1 MKLSTSACTA
11 TLTALAITPTARA
24 WSFGPAGYGVFVR
37 PSIDCVPPSSQILRR
52 RQELF
57 NRAFTRTSPRY
68 EILDNDEEVK
78 ITLDVPGVNAEDIN
92 VSIEDDGKVL
102 SISGQREKESTSGS
116 YTTKFSQEFLLDPS
130 VDIDKFT
137 ADLKNGVLIV
147 AAPKDLQRIE
157 KSIRKIPV
165 MDVDSSVIDEVKVED
180 IPEAQQDKEES
191 PPAESDSSEDDS
203 GEKAVEE

>member
-1 MKLSTSACTA
+1 MKLSPPACA
-11 TLTALAITPTARA
+11 SALAALAVAAAPTASA

-37 PSIDCVPPSSQILRR
+37 PPIDCVTPDQILRR
-52 RQELF
+52 RQEMF

-68 EILDNDEEVK
+68 QILDNDEEVK
-78 ITLDVPGVNAEDIN
+78 ISLDLPGVKAEDIN

-116 YTTKFSQEFLLDPS
+116 YTTKFSQEFFLDPS

-147 AAPKDLQRIE
+147 SAPKDLQRIE
-157 KSIRKIPV
+157 KNIRKIPV
-165 MDVDSSVIDEVKVED
+165 MDIDSSVVDEVKVED
-180 IPEAQQDKEES
+180 IPEAQDKEE
-191 PPAESDSSEDDS
+191 PQAESDSLEDDN
-203 GEKAVEE
+203 GDKATE